1 MKALFLDCDGVVN
14 HNGVYEKCAKRPGQ
28 TKPEDWV
35 DPSRVAL
42 VNEIC
47 ARTGAVIVVSSS
59 WRNYLKGGWV
69 GVRDVLALRGLT
81 AEVVDHTILLEDRRR
96 LGWSELGWGEGTRW
110 DEIKHWLEGHPRVT
124 RWAVL
129 EDALVD
135 GIPPENL
142 VRTTLEL
149 GLTREGVERA
159 VAILAGASASPAPGP
174 S

>member
-1 MKALFLDCDGVVN
+1 MKILMLDCDGVIN
-14 HNGVYEKCAKRPGQ
+14 HHGVYAECAKNLGR

-47 ARTGAVIVVSSS
+47 ARTGAVIVISSS
-59 WRNYLKGGWV
+59 WRNYLNGGE

-81 AEVVDHTILLEDRRR
+81 AEVVGHTITTE
-96 LGWSELGWGEGTRW
+96 EQAKMGWGKGNRW
-110 DEIKHWLEGHPRVT
+110 DEIDHWLTWHPEVT
-124 RWAVL
+124 QWAVL
-129 EDALVD
+129 EDALVE

-159 VAILAGASASPAPGP
+159 VAILGVATCGP
-174 S
+174 

>member
-1 MKALFLDCDGVVN
+1 MKALFLDCDGVIN
-14 HNGVYEKCAKRPGQ
+14 HHAVYAECAKRPGQ

-35 DPSRVAL
+35 DPVCVAL

-59 WRNYLKGGWV
+59 WRNYLKGGGL

-81 AEVVDHTILLEDRRR
+81 AEVVGHTLLLEDRHKLDWYDGNR
-96 LGWSELGWGEGTRW
+96 WS
-110 DEIKHWLEGHPRVT
+110 EIKHWLDGHPEVT
-124 RWAVL
+124 HWAVL

-135 GIPPENL
+135 DIPPENL

-149 GLTREGVERA
+149 GLTREGAERA
-159 VAILAGASASPAPGP
+159 VSILTGV
-174 S
+174 